1 MAASLA
7 HRPDELKRIRSTLA
21 RHRDHG
27 PLFDMPAYARHLEDA
42 CREMVRRPR
51 QGLPPDHLGA
61 ARQAR

>member
-27 PLFDMPAYARHLEDA
+27 PLFDMPGYARRLEDA
-42 CREMVRRPR
+42 CREMVRRSR